1 MFGYMEIFYIRASFG
16 RLLLTKVKFIRLVKN
31 TRRKFVIS
39 KILHLSLQ
47 RDFKVITFK
56 HKFNTQI
63 ERKMIKVSTNNNK
76 NGLAYSSKDINRN
89 FRIKVSG
96 VDAQGRKVHKLVG
109 VAGAIALIGVE
120 MLNKLLK
127 RAFACMDD
135 VCVCKLRRGIKFSFY
150 YK

>member
-1 MFGYMEIFYIRASFG
+1 MFGYMEFFYIGAGLG
-16 RLLLTKVKFIRLVKN
+16 RLLLIKVKFIRSVKN
-31 TRRKFVIS
+31 TRRKVCYFQNTS
-39 KILHLSLQ
+39 LSLQ
-47 RDFKVITFK
+47 RNFKVITFK

>member
-1 MFGYMEIFYIRASFG
+1 MFGYMEFFYIGASFG
-16 RLLLTKVKFIRLVKN
+16 RLLLTKVKFTRLVKN

-47 RDFKVITFK
+47 RDLKVITFK

>member
-1 MFGYMEIFYIRASFG
+1 MEFFYIGAGLG
-16 RLLLTKVKFIRLVKN
+16 RLLLRLNLPVWLKLLGE
-31 TRRKFVIS
+31 KFVIS

>member
-1 MFGYMEIFYIRASFG
+1 M
-16 RLLLTKVKFIRLVKN
+16 
-31 TRRKFVIS
+31 
-39 KILHLSLQ
+39 H

-56 HKFNTQI
+56 HKFNTQNQ
-63 ERKMIKVSTNNNK
+63 RKMIKVSTKNNK
-76 NGLAYSSKDINRN
+76 NGLAYSSKDINKN

-96 VDAQGRKVHKLVG
+96 VDAQGNKVHKLVG
-109 VAGAIALIGVE
+109 VAGAIDLIGVE

-127 RAFACMDD
+127 RAFACMED